1 MTSVWKRLQ
10 RTGKRASRF
19 QFVASYQELILECTQ
34 KWQPDK
40 IVIVWTRRNRRVCSK
55 AHSWQP
61 GIKDPFRGSVV
72 WAVPENVDITATL
85 YRDPHS
91 DHFEEK
97 EWTFQVE
104 GESRGHKKL
113 LAVAPIDLR
122 KFAAINSAPRELRL
136 PLTPRSVKV
145 VSAALTVS
153 ITCTLLR
160 EGKATDDDMQSI
172 ASLLSL
178 KPSDIADLD
187 DFNEEEEEDR
197 FHRQNRNSLGSAPR
211 GQLYLSQSTFTE
223 PARELSTLAEE
234 DEATLTSK
242 ITPSIRNSSRS
253 SLPSPPPVP
262 PFFPRINKKVK
273 SDKSSLLAAKKESI
287 KPLTDDK
294 HIHQSTESE
303 EQLFKRSIQ
312 PAARMPAITSQD
324 QRPNEVWKIR
334 EDTPDKRPLLSD
346 RAMEQPESAPRDGC
360 RETREDFQQVECLQ
374 DFVLEPTVPIKDT
387 TIKNRGH
394 TVIVTG
400 DETEVTIPQIP
411 SIPKRAKAGLIAE
424 REQSAKKVVEK
435 ASEHVQTLE
444 QETTLDDLPHID
456 TTERTLYSQSVTF
469 PKKLL
474 DAEKNPDKISENI
487 AKSLEKEKEETI
499 SQLADNLTGTG
510 DLNSLVEI
518 QKENLVTRDT
528 VVDLAVSSEPASGTD
543 ENLQGTDNNINQVPP
558 SLMENAY
565 NKLQYSSDNEDLQKQ
580 ARLFQ
585 REDTQEISANIQE
598 AEGRKSFVNVE
609 QHYACETRV
618 SESEISDLKE
628 TIVQR
633 GPENTGTA
641 DEAVCFEKIYET
653 AQKSEDITSAP
664 DRVTENVLLVGEI
677 LQNSLGINQTLQE
690 DISCSIDNCL
700 QDTIL
705 SDIDGQKDNNI
716 KGTIIEN
723 IQVSIHNQD
732 YTDDIEFQRDAISQ
746 ERVSETE
753 HTKHTSD
760 IDPSTKQSLTIAEKT
775 IQDGVKENIVERQD
789 GAVTTMD
796 IEKEIPIK
804 ESPDRRENRVSEPEN
819 LEKNAT
825 QLDERLNQ
833 MAEKDIEDMPVTQC
847 KRENEMSSY
856 TSTHC
861 FIPCIQRAISRDN
874 LDLADKIDI
883 EIHTDDNLQTVA
895 EQAVEKYTL
904 DMVDSKVQETQEEK
918 HDETQYVIVLEQYD
932 MAVNAKELEQ
942 EQLGTHVEFIS
953 KERKVCK
960 TENSQESNI
969 DGLTYEQLQDKLDN
983 NMIQIYQCQE
993 DVLDV
998 GSDRFNEVM
1007 DQNKDIERCHLT
1019 NERLEKV
1026 TDGVENDQLFQNI
1039 GSNKLAKLITEVV
1052 YFQPDVARTS
1062 KNSESKEENCLL
1074 TNSGVPTITDNVGIV
1089 KDFKD
1094 NIEGV
1099 NPKAAD
1105 TKENN
1110 IIEQHSLPCSDSR
1123 LDVEV
1128 PTSKEPINQEDAV
1141 SYSVIWPIEKLEDE
1155 AYGSK
1160 IVADQEDMNSYLLID
1175 GSLNVEEVYLGSFK
1189 TEETDRVTQ
1198 LFNQQK
1204 EQDSVLCRNDQLDVE
1219 PSTKSIDQKVEGHH
1233 TSIWGIEKLEE
1244 ETDRLK
1250 EAQNQKDLS
1259 SCILIDGNLNIEEV
1273 FLETAEIEKTV
1284 EPDKN
1289 EETVDQTYDTGI
1301 WAIERSGEEV
1311 DESEGIHGQE
1321 DLNTCLFIDSSLTM
1335 EGVYHG
1341 KIRIETS
1348 TTQQVLSNQV
1358 DSGSWSNTLVTEA
1371 APSAGTIETKDM
1383 FYNIGTCTAERLIED
1398 KDKLEEL
1405 PEVQDLNTD
1414 RILKRTTNIKN
1425 LDTAEQV
1432 LEEEDIDSHFWT
1444 NIILVEEEATNR
1456 ASKDVKFEVKNT
1468 VVQTL
1473 ESIEEKSKDLTDQE
1487 NLQSYLFIDGNQNI
1501 ETTRIETPESQVDD
1515 AEDTWYWA
1523 NEELLKETASIEGTM
1538 DETLKEVNE
1547 SKEAFLTR
1555 NILDESAFMSV
1566 TEEND
1571 RVTGEIVEVTD
1582 RTGYSFSVAEE
1593 AEKLQDTGNREEEQ
1607 TLLET
1612 TKLTFEN
1619 SVNNT
1624 ERVEEERYSGQDLL
1638 SKELVEEEK
1647 EIVVEALKMNETVA
1661 QTTALSLVTM
1671 GEGRQI
1677 LQSRSGEVEEGL
1689 SVNQNIVEE
1698 TTKVKNI
1705 TPVDDLSYEDH
1716 IETSSFR
1723 SDKVESGLK
1732 VNIEKIDDSAAVS
1745 EKMTPIE
1752 VVAQET
1758 QKNLVSQETQ
1768 HVTEMP
1774 IEISSFSD
1782 DFIQVNTPYNTTTM
1796 QEDLPQRVKVAGSY
1810 QSDPEDQHIEHVL
1823 ETVKSQNNELST
1835 KVIES
1840 VNPELHSSFT
1850 PNETWQ
1856 TYSLD
1861 DSSPGSEESKA
1872 HMLSESM
1879 VFIPSPQT
1887 LGQERSKEKK
1897 RLSQIT
1903 GQVGEEAPST
1913 DSLLRWCQEVT
1924 SGYRGVRVNN
1934 FTTSWRNGLAFCA
1947 ILHHF
1952 HPERI
1957 NYEALDPL
1965 NVKENNKK
1973 AYDGFTALGIP
1984 PLLSAS
1990 DMLLRPVPDKLII
2003 LTYICQIR
2011 SHFTSNKNLD
2021 NLPTSSQTAAYSQT
2035 PNKPDSASEIHEDLN
2050 AMLMEKSNKRSTFEE
2065 HIDPP
2070 SSAGKEYHL
2079 NVESMKQAYSSI
2091 GNDEQQEKKPSSE
2104 FQPAEE
2110 HPSLEQKNNEGVTKG
2125 AQSLEASS
2133 DKPGVPLY
2141 SPVDSLPRYSLEEK
2155 RTLGSKPEKQ
2165 DTKVTTPQVQDIEN
2179 TEEHKK
2185 ADSVARGQM
2194 NSGVVPPPRIKK
2206 RLSVNGS
2213 LLEMNPDEGESAS
2226 APVAPPR
2233 KAGGLGHLR
2242 DADLV
2247 KKRRSLIRSQSLSQD
2262 EETDITGKS
2271 HETSSRPSSQIISEP
2286 FPSTST
2292 PIVVPT
2298 PEPQIKEEET
2308 LVLKDTSQYV
2318 TSELSA
2324 LEHQQEEIDERAAIV
2339 EKDLRLLMENG
2350 TDKEAEET
2358 LIQEWFM
2365 LVNKKNALIRRQDEL
2380 QLMAEEQDLERRFE
2394 LLSRDLRALLCTDEC
2409 LKSEAQKR
2417 REKLLLDELVSLV
2430 DQRDGLVRD
2439 LHIKERKA
2447 VEEDELIE
2455 RSLEQRRRKL
2465 SKKDKCQIS

>member
-211 GQLYLSQSTFTE
+211 E
-223 PARELSTLAEE
+223 PARELCTLAEE

-334 EDTPDKRPLLSD
+334 EDTRDKRPLLSD

-360 RETREDFQQVECLQ
+360 RETREDFQQVECIQ

-633 GPENTGTA
+633 GPETTGTA

-664 DRVTENVLLVGEI
+664 DRVTENVVLVGKI

-760 IDPSTKQSLTIAEKT
+760 KDPSTKQSLTIAEKT

-1105 TKENN
+1105 TKENS

-1128 PTSKEPINQEDAV
+1128 PTGKEPINQEDAV

-1566 TEEND
+1566 TEENN

-1758 QKNLVSQETQ
+1758 EKNLVSQETQ

-1782 DFIQVNTPYNTTTM
+1782 DFIQVNIPYNTTTM

-1903 GQVGEEAPST
+1903 GQVGEVCDST
-1913 DSLLRWCQEVT
+1913 
-1924 SGYRGVRVNN
+1924 
-1934 FTTSWRNGLAFCA
+1934 
-1947 ILHHF
+1947 
-1952 HPERI
+1952 
-1957 NYEALDPL
+1957 
-1965 NVKENNKK
+1965 
-1973 AYDGFTALGIP
+1973 
-1984 PLLSAS
+1984 
-1990 DMLLRPVPDKLII
+1990 
-2003 LTYICQIR
+2003 
-2011 SHFTSNKNLD
+2011 
-2021 NLPTSSQTAAYSQT
+2021 
-2035 PNKPDSASEIHEDLN
+2035 
-2050 AMLMEKSNKRSTFEE
+2050 
-2065 HIDPP
+2065 
-2070 SSAGKEYHL
+2070 
-2079 NVESMKQAYSSI
+2079 
-2091 GNDEQQEKKPSSE
+2091 
-2104 FQPAEE
+2104 
-2110 HPSLEQKNNEGVTKG
+2110 
-2125 AQSLEASS
+2125 
-2133 DKPGVPLY
+2133 
-2141 SPVDSLPRYSLEEK
+2141 
-2155 RTLGSKPEKQ
+2155 
-2165 DTKVTTPQVQDIEN
+2165 
-2179 TEEHKK
+2179 
-2185 ADSVARGQM
+2185 
-2194 NSGVVPPPRIKK
+2194 
-2206 RLSVNGS
+2206 
-2213 LLEMNPDEGESAS
+2213 
-2226 APVAPPR
+2226 
-2233 KAGGLGHLR
+2233 
-2242 DADLV
+2242 
-2247 KKRRSLIRSQSLSQD
+2247 
-2262 EETDITGKS
+2262 
-2271 HETSSRPSSQIISEP
+2271 
-2286 FPSTST
+2286 
-2292 PIVVPT
+2292 
-2298 PEPQIKEEET
+2298 
-2308 LVLKDTSQYV
+2308 
-2318 TSELSA
+2318 
-2324 LEHQQEEIDERAAIV
+2324 
-2339 EKDLRLLMENG
+2339 
-2350 TDKEAEET
+2350 
-2358 LIQEWFM
+2358 
-2365 LVNKKNALIRRQDEL
+2365 
-2380 QLMAEEQDLERRFE
+2380 
-2394 LLSRDLRALLCTDEC
+2394 
-2409 LKSEAQKR
+2409 QKR
-2417 REKLLLDELVSLV
+2417 KRYCM
-2430 DQRDGLVRD
+2430 G
-2439 LHIKERKA
+2439 
-2447 VEEDELIE
+2447 
-2455 RSLEQRRRKL
+2455 
-2465 SKKDKCQIS
+2465 CG